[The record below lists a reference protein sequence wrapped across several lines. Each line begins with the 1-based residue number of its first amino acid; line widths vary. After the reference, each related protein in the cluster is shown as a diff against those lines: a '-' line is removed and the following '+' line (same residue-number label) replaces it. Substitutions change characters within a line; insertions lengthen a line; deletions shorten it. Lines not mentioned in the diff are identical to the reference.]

1 MLEIL
6 DYLRPRPP
14 ALRFHPPRWRR
25 LRHCLARKAA
35 CYACPRSVSYS
46 APLFVC
52 TPLPSSPAFSGL
64 LRLLYAAS
72 RQLAQADRPW
82 CLREA
87 TQIPLLTMAAPFDPA
102 LPPSTL
108 PPPIHNPPLSQRM
121 YFSFVP
127 SFHLSLSSG
136 ALPPLPRS
144 PHGPALF
151 HPASHD
157 IGVDSPAL
165 ATQELRSVAASQ
177 PPRRLLDCRPSRRTC
192 FFLSML
198 LPRPFSSTLAWRAAH
213 PRRHL
218 STHPERRRLP
228 PKGGRLG
235 GPPARTLPPVLIR
248 LRPFMVPHTAGS
260 GAAAEGAPGPP
271 ASPHAHCIGQGLRR
285 AAPCA
290 RPPSIQS
297 VLDLSWPAALSF
309 SSRYAADDDA
319 APSRTSPTPDRCM
332 SPALISSRAVQY
344 AKRQLSV
351 AAPSFCSPLP
361 VQPSSVRPAIDTTK
375 PSRSSPPSAP
385 HLIHCTPC
393 RSYYHHPRTPLVQ
406 SVIAFGR
413 GGLSDG
419 FGGPALRWGAALTLR
434 SCRQERPLWPVRS

>member
-1 MLEIL
+1 MGQFSSIP
-6 DYLRPRPP
+6 LRTT
-14 ALRFHPPRWRR
+14 LVLTHPPWPRR
-25 LRHCLARKAA
+25 SCAA
-35 CYACPRSVSYS
+35 
-46 APLFVC
+46 
-52 TPLPSSPAFSGL
+52 
-64 LRLLYAAS
+64 
-72 RQLAQADRPW
+72 W
-82 CLREA
+82 
-87 TQIPLLTMAAPFDPA
+87 
-102 LPPSTL
+102 LPPSPLAAFLTAV
-108 PPPIHNPPLSQRM
+108 PPVKRVFFFPCCCRGHFPPLW
-121 YFSFVP
+121 P
-127 SFHLSLSSG
+127 G
-136 ALPPLPRS
+136 GPL
-144 PHGPALF
+144 
-151 HPASHD
+151 
-157 IGVDSPAL
+157 
-165 ATQELRSVAASQ
+165 T
-177 PPRRLLDCRPSRRTC
+177 
-192 FFLSML
+192 
-198 LPRPFSSTLAWRAAH
+198 RAATSA
-213 PRRHL
+213 P
-218 STHPERRRLP
+218 TPERRRLP

-419 FGGPALRWGAALTLR
+419 FGGPALRWGAASRCARADKRDLCGQSGADRLTNICL
-434 SCRQERPLWPVRS
+434 